1 MQFDKIRRREFITLL
16 GGVAIWPFAAR
27 AQQPMPVVGF
37 LNGGSHTYAP
47 YLIGLRQGLKDT
59 GYIEGQNVTIAYR
72 WAEGDYDRLPG
83 MAANLVAQHVAVIV
97 ANTPATRPAQA
108 ATKTIPIVF
117 VTGTD
122 PIALGLVASLNRP
135 GGNLTGVASLVD
147 ETGPKRAELVR
158 ELLPT
163 TSVIALLLNP
173 ANPAADTMSSVVQAA
188 AHALGQSVHI
198 LKAINEGDINTA
210 FEEVTRLRA
219 GALLVVNDPLFNTRP
234 EFLVDLAARHA
245 LPVIYPWREYVVAGG
260 LMSYGTSITDLYRL
274 AGTYVGRI
282 LKGEKPADLPVEQST
297 KVELVIN
304 LKTARMLGVTMP
316 TALLVRADE
325 VIE

>member
-1 MQFDKIRRREFITLL
+1 MRHAVRRNTEDSRAGSVFGLDRS
-16 GGVAIWPFAAR
+16 GVA
-27 AQQPMPVVGF
+27 F
-37 LNGGSHTYAP
+37 L
-47 YLIGLRQGLKDT
+47 L
-59 GYIEGQNVTIAYR
+59 
-72 WAEGDYDRLPG
+72 
-83 MAANLVAQHVAVIV
+83 
-97 ANTPATRPAQA
+97 
-108 ATKTIPIVF
+108 
-117 VTGTD
+117 
-122 PIALGLVASLNRP
+122 
-135 GGNLTGVASLVD
+135 D

-198 LKAINEGDINTA
+198 LKAVNEGDINTA